1 METADLDYFRELL
14 TAQLEGLLNQA
25 RRTANDLIN
34 EKDYHYTEYVDKAS
48 FDEDQNLRIRIRDRE
63 SNLIKK
69 YQTALRKIEEGEF
82 GICEDCGEEI
92 PFNRLRARP
101 VTTKYIR
108 CKTREEHAERAGRFL
123 ASRRRHLSELRGCN
137 GHIIIEKNR
146 S

>member
-14 TAQLEGLLNQA
+14 TAQLVGLLNQA
-25 RRTANDLIN
+25 RRTGNDLIN

-69 YQTALRKIEEGEF
+69 YQTALRRIEEGEF

-101 VTTKYIR
+101 VTTKCIR
-108 CKTREEHAERAGRFL
+108 CKTREEHAERAAGF
-123 ASRRRHLSELRGCN
+123 
-137 GHIIIEKNR
+137 
-146 S
+146 